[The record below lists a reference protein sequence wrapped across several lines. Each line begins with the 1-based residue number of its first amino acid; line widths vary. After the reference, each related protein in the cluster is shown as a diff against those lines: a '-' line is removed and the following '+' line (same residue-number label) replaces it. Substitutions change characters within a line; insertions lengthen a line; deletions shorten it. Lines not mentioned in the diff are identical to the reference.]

1 MKTNRKAL
9 ELVETGLSTRSVMKL
24 SESQIKELHSRIF
37 SEQTGVRNEKK
48 TVDVTTVSPQA
59 LEKGVNLGGK
69 TMRKDTSGNIVVT
82 NEEMSEED
90 GKDSKNNPYAICHKQ
105 LGPKRNAKFESCV
118 KQVKKSLKEGKNPV
132 SLFIENKIMEIVETH
147 LPPKITKKDLVKYL
161 SEAEPA
167 TAPVKEPKTKP
178 GTKQPPSPVKT
189 PSHPGK
195 NPNPGVKEAPRAKK
209 KNEEVSENSPT
220 TAPAGPKTKPGTK
233 QPPSP
238 VKTPSHPGK
247 NPNPGVKEA
256 PRAKNIDPEE
266 AKEKII
272 DTIMKMLKK

>member
-1 MKTNRKAL
+1 MKTNKKIFTL
-9 ELVETGLSTRSVMKL
+9 IDEGLSHKSISKL
-24 SESQIKELHSRIF
+24 TQSQIDILFSRLI
-37 SEQTGVRNEKK
+37 SEQVTPVPAKK
-48 TVDVTTVSPQA
+48 TYKVGPQGGKIGSISVSPSDPNTKEVMVTT
-59 LEKGVNLGGK
+59 E
-69 TMRKDTSGNIVVT
+69 
-82 NEEMSEED
+82 EEMSEEKNKND
-90 GKDSKNNPYAICHKQ
+90 KNNPWAICHKQ

-132 SLFIENKIMEIVETH
+132 SLFIENKIMEIVETN

-195 NPNPGVKEAPRAKK
+195 NPNPGVKEAPKA
-209 KNEEVSENSPT
+209 
-220 TAPAGPKTKPGTK
+220 
-233 QPPSP
+233 
-238 VKTPSHPGK
+238 
-247 NPNPGVKEA
+247 
-256 PRAKNIDPEE
+256 IDAEK

>member
-1 MKTNRKAL
+1 MKTNKKIFTL
-9 ELVETGLSTRSVMKL
+9 IDEGLSHKSISKL
-24 SESQIKELHSRIF
+24 TESQIDILFSRLI
-37 SEQTGVRNEKK
+37 SEQVTPVPAKK
-48 TVDVTTVSPQA
+48 TYKVGPKGGKIGNVMVSPPDPNTKEVMVTT
-59 LEKGVNLGGK
+59 E
-69 TMRKDTSGNIVVT
+69 
-82 NEEMSEED
+82 EEMSEENNKND
-90 GKDSKNNPYAICHKQ
+90 KNNPWAICHKQ

-195 NPNPGVKEAPRAKK
+195 NPNPGVKEAPRA
-209 KNEEVSENSPT
+209 VD
-220 TAPAGPKTKPGTK
+220 A
-233 QPPSP
+233 
-238 VKTPSHPGK
+238 
-247 NPNPGVKEA
+247 
-256 PRAKNIDPEE
+256 EE